1 MRYVVEDDDPY
12 IVDGKGATLIQTG
25 YGERPGQTPRVPGL
39 HKPLG
44 TIMAGGCKHALVTAH
59 ITKYYGT
66 STGSAADEPL
76 HTVTGKAGGGHHGL
90 CVSYLARHWGGM
102 TGTRV
107 DKPFPTITTKGC
119 QDQVVEAH
127 LQPAKEFSH
136 TGEVRSFLMKYYGT
150 ATGQEVTKPAP
161 TITTKDRLA
170 LVTVAGVDYEIV
182 DIGMRMLTPR
192 ELYNAQGFPSDY
204 QIDMTMPKSVG
215 AMESKPKRMTKTT
228 QIRLCGNSVS
238 PPVAHA
244 IIRENLPNIL
254 DEE

>member
-44 TIMAGGCKHALVTAH
+44 TIM
-59 ITKYYGT
+59 
-66 STGSAADEPL
+66 
-76 HTVTGKAGGGHHGL
+76 AGGGHHGL

-192 ELYNAQGFPSDY
+192 ELYNAQGFPPNY